1 MKILLTGA
9 TGLIGKEVGKLL
21 SQDGFEIIAL
31 TRDANLA
38 RQDLPFFCK
47 IAEWKGAG
55 HAFPDSTLAAFEGV
69 DAVINLM
76 GENLSGGRWTEEFK
90 KRILTSRA
98 DATRELVGAVFS
110 RGTPKHWI
118 QASAVGWYGE
128 SRDGTVFDENSG
140 RGAGFLADICE
151 QWEGGLNALPA
162 GVRQVILRTG
172 VVMSHKGGAFPKM
185 LDPILNGIGGVIGN
199 GHQMMSI
206 IHLEDAAR
214 FVVHA
219 LKTPAL
225 EGAYN
230 LVVEQPVMQKLLTQR
245 LCVLL
250 HVQPGPPVPTLALR
264 MALGEMADLVL
275 QSPSVASVRIA
286 GTGFTFRYGTVHEL
300 LQEICSWYQHPL
312 EPHRAT
318 FIQYAEQFVPREL
331 SQVFPF
337 FSDARNLESITPEW
351 LNFKI
356 KSVSTGDKI
365 EKGTKIR
372 YRLKLHGVPIAWL
385 TDIAEWN
392 PPTLFV
398 DNQLKGP
405 YSLWYHEHS
414 FETVPGGTLLK
425 DWVRFRLPMGK
436 LGSLMG
442 LGKVRSDVSKIF
454 AYRKEI
460 ILQKFGA

>member
-21 SQDGFEIIAL
+21 AQDDIEVIAL
-31 TRDANLA
+31 TRDAAAA
-38 RQDLPFFCK
+38 RQELPFLCK

-55 HAFPDSTLAAFEGV
+55 HAFPEATLAAFEGV

-76 GENLSGGRWTEEFK
+76 GENLSAGRWTEDFK

-98 DATRELVGAVFS
+98 DASRELIQAVFS
-110 RGTPKHWI
+110 KGSPKHWI

-128 SRDGTVFDENSG
+128 SKNGVVFDENSG
-140 RGAGFLADICE
+140 QGEGFLSEVCQ
-151 QWEGGLNALPA
+151 QWEGALEALPA
-162 GVRQVILRTG
+162 GVRKVILRTG

-219 LKTPAL
+219 LKTFTV

-230 LVVEQPVMQKLLTQR
+230 LMVEQPVMQKLLTQR

-250 HVQPGPPVPTLALR
+250 HVQPGPPVPALALKL
-264 MALGEMADLVL
+264 ALGEMADLLL
-275 QSPSVASVRIA
+275 QSQSVVSVRIA
-286 GTGFTFRYGTVHEL
+286 ETGFRFRYDTVHEL
-300 LQEICSWYQHPL
+300 LQEICSWHQHPL

-318 FIQYAEQFVPREL
+318 FIQYAEQFVPREVNE
-331 SQVFPF
+331 VFPF
-337 FSDARNLESITPEW
+337 FSDARNLEAITPEW

-385 TDIAEWN
+385 TDIAEWE

-414 FETVPGGTLLK
+414 FETVKGGTLLK
-425 DWVRFRLPMGK
+425 DWVRYRLPMGK

-442 LGKVRSDVSKIF
+442 LGKVRSDVGKIF
-454 AYRKEI
+454 AHRKEAI
-460 ILQKFGA
+460 FQRFSP

>member
-1 MKILLTGA
+1 MKILITGA

-21 SQDGFEIIAL
+21 SHEGMEILAL
-31 TRDANLA
+31 SRDARQA
-38 RQDLPFFCK
+38 RQELPFLCK
-47 IAEWKGAG
+47 VVEWKGPG
-55 HAFPDSTLAAFEGV
+55 SAFPEATLAEFEGV

-76 GENLSGGRWTEEFK
+76 GENLSGSRWTEEFK
-90 KRILTSRA
+90 RRILTSRS
-98 DATRELVGAVFS
+98 DATRELIQAVFS
-110 RGTPKHWI
+110 KANPQHWI

-128 SRDGTVFDENSG
+128 SRDGMVFDESSG
-140 RGAGFLADICE
+140 RGEGFLAEVCA
-151 QWEGGLNALPA
+151 QWEGALSLLPA
-162 GVRQVILRTG
+162 GVRKVILRTG

-185 LDPILNGIGGVIGN
+185 LDPILNGIGGVVGH

-206 IHLEDAAR
+206 IHLDDAAH

-219 LKTPAL
+219 LKTSSM
-225 EGAYN
+225 EGPYN

-250 HVQPGPPVPTLALR
+250 HVQPGPPVPTLALKL
-264 MALGEMADLVL
+264 ALGEMSALVL
-275 QSPSVASVRIA
+275 QSQSVASVRIA
-286 GTGFTFRYGTVHEL
+286 ETGFRFRHGTVHEL

-318 FIQYAEQFVPREL
+318 FVQYAEQFVPREL
-331 SQVFPF
+331 NEVFPF
-337 FSDARNLESITPEW
+337 FSDARNLEAITPEW

-356 KSVSTGDKI
+356 KSVSTGDRI

-414 FETVPGGTLLK
+414 FERVKGGTLLK
-425 DWVRFRLPMGK
+425 DWVRYRLPMGK
-436 LGSLMG
+436 LGSLVG

-460 ILQKFGA
+460 ILQRFGS

>member
-1 MKILLTGA
+1 
-9 TGLIGKEVGKLL
+9 V
-21 SQDGFEIIAL
+21 AL
-31 TRDANLA
+31 TRDASVA
-38 RQDLPFFCK
+38 RQELPFLCK

-55 HAFPDSTLAAFEGV
+55 HEFPEATLAAFEGV

-76 GENLSGGRWTEEFK
+76 GENLSAGRWTEDFK

-98 DATRELVGAVFS
+98 DASRELIQAVFS
-110 RGTPKHWI
+110 KANPKHWI
-118 QASAVGWYGE
+118 QASAVGWYG
-128 SRDGTVFDENSG
+128 SSPAGVVFDENSG
-140 RGAGFLADICE
+140 KGEGFLSEVC
-151 QWEGGLNALPA
+151 QKWENALEALPS
-162 GVRQVILRTG
+162 GVRKVILRTG

-185 LDPILNGIGGVIGN
+185 LDPILNGIGGVIGD

-206 IHLEDAAR
+206 IHLDDAAR

-219 LKTPAL
+219 LKTPAV

-230 LVVEQPVMQKLLTQR
+230 LMVEQPVMQKLLTQR

-250 HVQPGPPVPTLALR
+250 HVQPGPPVPALALKL
-264 MALGEMADLVL
+264 ALGEMADLLL
-275 QSPSVASVRIA
+275 QSQSVVSVRIA
-286 GTGFTFRYGTVHEL
+286 ETGFRFRYDTVHEL
-300 LQEICSWYQHPL
+300 LQEICSWHQHPL

-331 SQVFPF
+331 NEVFPF
-337 FSDARNLESITPEW
+337 FSDARNLEAITPEW

-385 TDIAEWN
+385 TDIAEWQ

-414 FETVPGGTLLK
+414 FETVKGGTLLK
-425 DWVRFRLPMGK
+425 DWVRYRLPMGK
-436 LGSLMG
+436 LGSWVG

-454 AYRKEI
+454 AHRKQS
-460 ILQKFGA
+460 ILNQFSGS